1 MFFRRA
7 DKSHLIALLSLV
19 SGYDEFWIELNGRS
33 LDELVDEVGFLQ
45 EELMGIK
52 QQLGNIQFDDSFLEG
67 ATKDGKTLFFTGL
80 PNHATFLW
88 RIQYCSSVLPI
99 SMTLTPA
106 SIHWL
111 EKEEIVRNLPKVIKQ
126 IYRKCRVIIDCCNVF
141 TERLDEVPACGAQL
155 TIPTFTRGKSQLSP
169 KEIETGRRLSRL
181 RIHLERAIE
190 RVKIPRFSPR
200 P

>member
-1 MFFRRA
+1 
-7 DKSHLIALLSLV
+7 V
-19 SGYDEFWIELNGRS
+19 SGGGGVLDIHYSCLQTVVKHRIENRQ
-33 LDELVDEVGFLQ
+33 LVDEVGFLQ

-126 IYRKCRVIIDCCNVF
+126 TYRKCRVIIDCCNVF
-141 TERLDEVPACGAQL
+141 TERLGNSLLEACPG
-155 TIPTFTRGKSQLSP
+155 PTTKATTP
-169 KEIETGRRLSRL
+169 TKC
-181 RIHLERAIE
+181 
-190 RVKIPRFSPR
+190 
-200 P
+200 